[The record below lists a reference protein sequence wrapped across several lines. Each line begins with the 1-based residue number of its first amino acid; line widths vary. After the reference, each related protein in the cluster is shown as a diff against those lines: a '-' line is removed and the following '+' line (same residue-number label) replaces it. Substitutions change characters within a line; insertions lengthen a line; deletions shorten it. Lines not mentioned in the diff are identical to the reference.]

1 MYIVDIIKRLKV
13 VDLIIVFG
21 FNFLDLKFFLII
33 LMIDSRILGVLV
45 LRVSRFRFVIVL
57 F

>member
-21 FNFLDLKFFLII
+21 FNFFDLKFFLII

>member
-21 FNFLDLKFFLII
+21 FNFFDLKFFLII
-33 LMIDSRILGVLV
+33 LMIDSKILGVLV
-45 LRVSRFRFVIVL
+45 LSVSRFRFVIVL